1 MNGWRPLA
9 VVCAVAVAGCS
20 GGDAAPATA
29 GCAPS
34 PFRNTP
40 PLVIAHAGGEGLAP
54 ANSLLAM
61 ELWMSSDGVVVHI
74 TDLAGNVGAARVD
87 GIDAGLGQPAERSS
101 PPRTPS
107 PTGR

>member
-1 MNGWRPLA
+1 MA

-61 ELWMSSDGVVVHI
+61 ELWMSSDGRGG
-74 TDLAGNVGAARVD
+74 TSQTWRAMSGRRV
-87 GIDAGLGQPAERSS
+87 
-101 PPRTPS
+101 
-107 PTGR
+107 